1 MSDIDNEIE
10 IAIFLSFPIPNNV
23 PHSRSTHFDD
33 VVDVNLPVLVVVES
47 LGDALQLV
55 LGNVL
60 DLPHDVDELVDAD
73 QVLPKGIE
81 QTVYRKRLPDLTG
94 RKMWW
99 RSLGSTCCIQGSQKK
114 HEPKKHTNQ
123 KNLRAICHN
132 GRIN

>member
-10 IAIFLSFPIPNNV
+10 IAKFLSFPIANDV

-33 VVDVNLPVLVVVES
+33 VVDVNLPVLVVVEG

-81 QTVYRKRLPDLTG
+81 QTVYRKRLPGLTG

-114 HEPKKHTNQ
+114 
-123 KNLRAICHN
+123 
-132 GRIN
+132 